1 MNIINQLNAPPETT
15 ALQKVLILIGFGTFL
30 TLAALT
36 ASLPLPLLHNQPNSL
51 PTTNDQGST
60 AWMIVAAFFGIM
72 LAPAVSYLYGNIIYL
87 NPLSFLI
94 SFSSQFVRSL
104 YQFLC

>member
-1 MNIINQLNAPPETT
+1 MSLPKTLSMNIINQLNAPPETT

-72 LAPAVSYLYGNIIYL
+72 LAPAVSYLYGNSSL
-87 NPLSFLI
+87 NLIRCLFLI
-94 SFSSQFVRSL
+94 SFF
-104 YQFLC
+104 FF